1 MGAALQ
7 RLFGGSPIAVLFK
20 LIFLSLVIG
29 AIMAGF
35 GFTPA
40 TLPNRILAAARSLA
54 NLGFGAFRNLG
65 AYILTGA
72 MVVIPI
78 WLLMRLLGR
87 GR

>member
-7 RLFGGSPIAVLFK
+7 RVFGGSPLAVLFK
-20 LIFLSLVIG
+20 LLFLSLVIG

-35 GFTPA
+35 GFTPM
-40 TLPNRILAAARSLA
+40 TLPSRIMAAARSLA
-54 NLGFGAFRNLG
+54 NLGFGAFRNVG
-65 AYILTGA
+65 GYILTGA

-78 WLLMRLLGR
+78 WVIMRFLGK